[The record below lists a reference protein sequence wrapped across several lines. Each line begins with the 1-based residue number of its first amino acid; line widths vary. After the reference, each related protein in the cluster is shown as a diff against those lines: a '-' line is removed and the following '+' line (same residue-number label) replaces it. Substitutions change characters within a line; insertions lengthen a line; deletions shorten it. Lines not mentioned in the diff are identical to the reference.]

1 MRGFLNLPWAMTLGA
16 LTVQHLTLAFPANQP
31 GTGNDA
37 IIAITDSP
45 QVNSTNAFTGAAST
59 YSR

>member
-1 MRGFLNLPWAMTLGA
+1 MKGLLKLPWAMTLGSI
-16 LTVQHLTLAFPANQP
+16 TVQHLTLAFPATQP

-37 IIAITDSP
+37 VIAISNSP
-45 QVNSTNAFTGAAST
+45 LVNSTNAFTGAAST